1 MYNKFEELMDAVNVD
16 KMKDKA
22 LDLVQASKINALI
35 HKEEEAAKKKN
46 TCLGILAGIGIV
58 AVIAAIAY
66 AVYRFVTPDY
76 IDDFDDD
83 DFDDFEDDYDDD
95 YFEED

>member
-1 MYNKFEELMDAVNVD
+1 MYNRFEDLMDAVNVD

-35 HKEEEAAKKKN
+35 HKEEEETKKKN

-83 DFDDFEDDYDDD
+83 DFDDFEDDYEDD

>member
-35 HKEEEAAKKKN
+35 HKEEEEAKKKN